1 MTLYIG
7 DKIIEY
13 KNVEDIPSKLQD
25 SGLTKEKIII
35 CASNVGAIGMNVMM
49 KNYNNI
55 TIISIGQII
64 KSMVGTWDSEKT
76 KLSQELKLGKVILD
90 LISETKS
97 TKVLTHSQ
105 EEILENIFKIK
116 DELLASI
123 RLMVEANLK
132 PSDLSGIC
140 DDDELIVFLKVWEKV
155 EQIENSFSVYR
166 ETVINEFN
174 NEDRLESAFKRG
186 LEEAI
191 KSQIRQL
198 KNFKKR
204 YGHNKLAK
212 NIDNKER
219 ELGEVIDEIIE
230 RYKEKYKI
238 KEEDIW
244 EKIGTQDRKTIA
256 YTLGEDIVLPSEIVL
271 HGFYFLTP
279 IQHYILYKLKN
290 IGEIDNIFLN
300 NSYILDKVDNSVFEI
315 WNKSFSQTFCNI
327 TEEDEIICDYE
338 PLQETWGLIFS
349 DINNGEAEGKIKAD
363 LGKLHKKNYRINKNN
378 YSSIISMV
386 NDSNKSYQN
395 EAYFSPYKKEINSL
409 LKNITEK
416 NVMSN
421 LLETPIGEFIN
432 VIHEIWKN
440 SIQQGETY
448 INIELLNKCFST
460 GWLEI
465 EYGNEKK
472 NAADYLYILKDL
484 ESYFKNCKTI
494 SQWDSYMNTLKKAKE
509 DLGDTLGLKNI
520 ICNFS
525 YFNVEDNDIKLINKF
540 VLIIDEIIQVLNT
553 SKSESI
559 NVNNHFQLLEN
570 IINDYSKSTEGTIEN
585 DEDLEMLRIVE
596 KILESDLK
604 TTTCL
609 SEDVFKALSTYVENK
624 LMTAEEEKY
633 DDIIL
638 DMDGAEFTQILG
650 FSKANLCQID
660 NNFIPGGKTN
670 FTWPLSEPLI
680 NKMISWCGNNKDDS
694 EILLYRLLLI
704 IKEKKLSNK
713 YLYYKML
720 ESCRDIS
727 LVRIDNLIEEEF
739 DESFYNKLIMD
750 YCSKG
755 KNEETNK
762 EKYKFSV
769 NDIVNVNYKS
779 KVNLNDIINNNIP
792 KIDEIV
798 NPYKLDIGYMEQM
811 KETSKRYYESLCDE
825 VNKGG
830 DKDSCLKNYFKNNGD
845 LIQANRIF
853 NKCKRRFWIY
863 YINKDKFIS
872 YRDDFHQK
880 YLFSLLIH
888 IINQKFNTHPKL
900 KNDKRI
906 QGKWKNINQIEISK
920 DISKIELNFNIILGI
935 INDYFPQWTDIEK
948 INLKNDAVKYFYANL
963 FYIRELEISKCKK
976 LPVIIGPLKENNEN
990 DNKKNKA
997 ISKII
1002 DITYNEDEYLKKFDI
1017 YNSMWS
1023 TYESDTE
1030 KGCTYCNVRDDCW
1043 ECEI

>member
-1 MTLYIG
+1 MKLYIG

-13 KNVEDIPSKLQD
+13 KNVKDIPSKLQD
-25 SGLTKEKIII
+25 SGSTEEKIII

-49 KNYNNI
+49 KDYNNM

-64 KSMVGTWDSEKT
+64 KSMVGSWDSEKT
-76 KLSQELKLGKVILD
+76 KLIQELKLGKVILD
-90 LISETKS
+90 LISETKL

-140 DDDELIVFLKVWEKV
+140 DDDEFIVFLKVWEKV
-155 EQIENSFSVYR
+155 EQIEDSFSEYR

-174 NEDRLESAFKRG
+174 DKDRLASSFKRG

-219 ELGEVIDEIIE
+219 ELGEVIDEIIK
-230 RYKEKYKI
+230 RYEEKYKI
-238 KEEDIW
+238 KEKDIW
-244 EKIGTQDRKTIA
+244 EKIGTKNRKTTEYI
-256 YTLGEDIVLPSEIVL
+256 LGESIVLPSEIVL

-290 IGEIDNIFLN
+290 IGKIDNIFLN
-300 NSYILDKVDNSVFEI
+300 NSYIFDKVDNSIFEI
-315 WNKSFSQTFCNI
+315 WNKSFSPIFCNI
-327 TEEDEIICDYE
+327 TEDEIIQDYE

-349 DINNGEAEGKIKAD
+349 DINNGETKKKIESD
-363 LGKLHKKNYRINKNN
+363 LEKLHKKNYRINKNN

-386 NDSNKSYQN
+386 NDIDKSNQN

-409 LKNITEK
+409 LKDITEK

-432 VIHEIWKN
+432 VIHEIWKK

-448 INIELLNKCFST
+448 IDIELLNKCFST

-494 SQWDSYMNTLKKAKE
+494 SQWHSYMNTLKNAKE
-509 DLGDTLGLKNI
+509 YLGKILGLNNI

-525 YFNVEDNDIKLINKF
+525 YFNVKDNDIKIINKF
-540 VLIIDEIIQVLNT
+540 VLIIDEIIKVLNT

-559 NVNNHFQLLEN
+559 NVNTHFELLES
-570 IINDYSKSTEGTIEN
+570 IINEYSKSTKGTIEN

-624 LMTAEEEKY
+624 LMTADEEKY

-680 NKMISWCGNNKDDS
+680 NKMMSWCGNNKDDS
-694 EILLYRLLLI
+694 EILLQRLLLI

-739 DESFYNKLIMD
+739 DESFYNKLIID
-750 YCSKG
+750 YCSND

-762 EKYKFSV
+762 EKYEFSV

-779 KVNLNDIINNNIP
+779 NVNLNDIIDDNIP
-792 KIDEIV
+792 RINEII
-798 NPYKLDIGYMEQM
+798 NQYKLDINYMKQM
-811 KETSKRYYESLCDE
+811 KGISKAYQESLREE
-825 VNKGG
+825 VSKGG
-830 DKDSCLKNYFKNNGD
+830 NKDSCLENYFKTNGD

-880 YLFSLLIH
+880 FLFSLLIH
-888 IINQKFNTHPKL
+888 IINQKLYTHPEL
-900 KNDKRI
+900 KNDKRM
-906 QGKWKNINQIEISK
+906 QCKWKNINKIEKSI
-920 DISKIELNFNIILGI
+920 DISKIESNFNIILTM
-935 INDYFPQWTDIEK
+935 INNYFPQWTDIEK
-948 INLKNDAVKYFYANL
+948 ISQKNDAIKYFYANL
-963 FYIRELEISKCKK
+963 FYIKELEISKCEK
-976 LPVIIGPLKENNEN
+976 LPIIIGPLKENNEN
-990 DNKKNKA
+990 GDKENKA
-997 ISKII
+997 IRKII

-1023 TYESDTE
+1023 TSKLDTE
-1030 KGCTYCNVRDDCW
+1030 KGCKYCNAKDDCW
-1043 ECEI
+1043 EFEI